1 MKKNKIIT
9 GALALAM
16 GLGAVAPVAQSFAAE
31 DNKPAN
37 EQPKEAALDL
47 SKVLLSAR
55 KLAKAELTEEDKKT
69 VEAYNL
75 LAPEKK
81 AEVKKAVENA
91 LGENYELNGTDLK
104 LKEGKTDEKPTDFV
118 EAFVGAVKKAVND
131 AKAEKPAEEVKEDSE
146 TGFSTEEAAEKAAK
160 EAVDK
165 DPVNDSYK
173 VDKGNDGKFYYTLF
187 VKVDEEPSEDDTQE
201 TPQEDENVKG
211 YDSEEDA
218 KKAAEEAL
226 KKDEVNKSYNVSKG
240 LDGKWYFSLSTEE
253 SKEDPDKK
261 PQEDPDK
268 KPGDKDPDKKPQEK
282 DQDDD
287 LKGLNLK
294 AAKEKAF
301 FEFDR
306 TPYYV
311 FDSKTELDIF
321 RERVNKAETV
331 EEVNKIVEEYR
342 SVVDSVE
349 KYREAREKGRDEI
362 RELKNL
368 SMNEADGFVNR
379 LFFKSKTVE
388 DVENVLKEARK
399 LNEENKKK
407 SNNNNGNQ
415 GSTGS
420 SKNNINTGSTKRV
433 TRKAVDKEKLNK
445 AIVDAEILIK
455 DEKGTE
461 VQRDRLQIA
470 IDNARK
476 SRDKADV
483 TQSELDAQEKSIRD
497 IMNEILGIKTEAH
510 EQKEAK
516 GNVKTGVAG
525 VAGVAGVLA
534 LAAAGYAVTNK
545 RK

>member
-31 DNKPAN
+31 DNKPADV
-37 EQPKEAALDL
+37 QPKETALDL

-55 KLAKAELTEEDKKT
+55 KLENAEATLTEEDNKL
-69 VEAYNL
+69 VEAYNAL
-75 LAPEKK
+75 TTEKK

-104 LKEGKTDEKPTDFV
+104 LKEGKTDEKPADFV
-118 EAFVGAVKKAVND
+118 KAFVGAVEKAVND
-131 AKAEKPAEEVKEDSE
+131 AKAEKPAEEVKEDNE

-187 VKVDEEPSEDDTQE
+187 IKVDEEPS
-201 TPQEDENVKG
+201 EDENVKG

-226 KKDEVNKSYNVSKG
+226 KKDEVNKSYNISKG

-253 SKEDPDKK
+253 PK
-261 PQEDPDK
+261 EDPDK
-268 KPGDKDPDKKPQEK
+268 KPGDKDPDKNPSEEDPDKKPEEEDKNLEDAKVLAKSKIEALVHLSASSKANFAKLVDQAFTKATIDSVVEDAVKADKKLIKEDSNDNKKPEQK
-282 DQDDD
+282 DQ
-287 LKGLNLK
+287 
-294 AAKEKAF
+294 
-301 FEFDR
+301 
-306 TPYYV
+306 T
-311 FDSKTELDIF
+311 ST
-321 RERVNKAETV
+321 
-331 EEVNKIVEEYR
+331 
-342 SVVDSVE
+342 
-349 KYREAREKGRDEI
+349 
-362 RELKNL
+362 
-368 SMNEADGFVNR
+368 NR
-379 LFFKSKTVE
+379 G
-388 DVENVLKEARK
+388 N
-399 LNEENKKK
+399 K
-407 SNNNNGNQ
+407 SNSNA
-415 GSTGS
+415 
-420 SKNNINTGSTKRV
+420 IVTK
-433 TRKAVDKEKLNK
+433 KAVDKEKLNK

-476 SRDKADV
+476 SRDKVDV

-534 LAAAGYAVTNK
+534 LAAAGYAATNK

>member
-31 DNKPAN
+31 DNKPADV
-37 EQPKEAALDL
+37 QPKETALDL

-55 KLAKAELTEEDKKT
+55 KLENAEATLTEEDNKL
-69 VEAYNL
+69 VEAYNAL
-75 LAPEKK
+75 TTEKK
-81 AEVKKAVENA
+81 AEVKKAVEKA

-104 LKEGKTDEKPTDFV
+104 LKEGKTDEKPADFV
-118 EAFVGAVKKAVND
+118 KAFVGAVEQAVND
-131 AKAEKPAEEVKEDSE
+131 AKAEKPAEEVKEDNE

-165 DPVNDSYK
+165 DPVNDAYK
-173 VDKGNDGKFYYTLF
+173 VEKGNNGKFYYTLF
-187 VKVDEEPSEDDTQE
+187 VKVDEEPSGDDT
-201 TPQEDENVKG
+201 QEDENVKG

-226 KKDEVNKSYNVSKG
+226 KKDEVNKSYNISKG

-253 SKEDPDKK
+253 PKEDPDKNPSEEDPDKK
-261 PQEDPDK
+261 PEEEDKNLEDAKVLAKSKIEALAHLSASSKANFAKLVDQASTKATIDSVVEDAVKADK
-268 KPGDKDPDKKPQEK
+268 KLIKEDSNDNKKPEQK
-282 DQDDD
+282 DQ
-287 LKGLNLK
+287 
-294 AAKEKAF
+294 
-301 FEFDR
+301 
-306 TPYYV
+306 T
-311 FDSKTELDIF
+311 ST
-321 RERVNKAETV
+321 
-331 EEVNKIVEEYR
+331 
-342 SVVDSVE
+342 
-349 KYREAREKGRDEI
+349 
-362 RELKNL
+362 
-368 SMNEADGFVNR
+368 NR
-379 LFFKSKTVE
+379 G
-388 DVENVLKEARK
+388 N
-399 LNEENKKK
+399 K
-407 SNNNNGNQ
+407 SNSNA
-415 GSTGS
+415 
-420 SKNNINTGSTKRV
+420 IVTK
-433 TRKAVDKEKLNK
+433 KAVDKEKLNK

-476 SRDKADV
+476 SRDKVDV

-525 VAGVAGVLA
+525 VAGAAGVLA
-534 LAAAGYAVTNK
+534 LAAAGYAATNK

>member
-37 EQPKEAALDL
+37 EQPKEAVLDL

-69 VEAYNL
+69 VEAYNA

-91 LGENYELNGTDLK
+91 LGENYELNGSELK
-104 LKEGKTDEKPTDFV
+104 LKEGKTDEKPADFV
-118 EAFVGAVKKAVND
+118 KAFVDAVEKAVND
-131 AKAEKPAEEVKEDSE
+131 AKDEKPAEEVKEDNE

-187 VKVDEEPSEDDTQE
+187 IKVDEEPSGDDTQE

-253 SKEDPDKK
+253 PKEDPDKK

-268 KPGDKDPDKKPQEK
+268 KPSEEDPDKKPEEK
-282 DQDDD
+282 DKD
-287 LKGLNLK
+287 LENAKVLAKSKIEALAHLSASSK
-294 AAKEKAF
+294 ANFAKLVDQASTKATI
-301 FEFDR
+301 D
-306 TPYYV
+306 
-311 FDSKTELDIF
+311 
-321 RERVNKAETV
+321 
-331 EEVNKIVEEYR
+331 
-342 SVVDSVE
+342 SVVEDAV
-349 KYREAREKGRDEI
+349 R
-362 RELKNL
+362 
-368 SMNEADGFVNR
+368 AD
-379 LFFKSKTVE
+379 
-388 DVENVLKEARK
+388 KEAIEDNK
-399 LNEENKKK
+399 DNKKPEQKDQTSTNRGNK
-407 SNNNNGNQ
+407 SNSNA
-415 GSTGS
+415 
-420 SKNNINTGSTKRV
+420 RV